1 MRAGINPTT
10 QEREIYLNED
20 EAKEMQAMIAGASL
34 PQRRLFHKLMNIL

>member
-10 QEREIYLNED
+10 HEREIYLNED

-34 PQRRLFHKLMNIL
+34 PQRRMFHKLLSIL